1 MRERIKS
8 DLLSTIDRSERDGSY
23 SDENYEVLQ
32 RLMDELIVHTPTPRP
47 YNNQDFITDHWQTLY
62 AQFGVRHT
70 AGKSVAHD
78 NMFHFVSWSNLPK
91 LPFRNLDL
99 RQEIHH
105 ETGDYN
111 NVHLIQPIGGGL
123 DCYYTLFGRYE
134 VGPDEPQRYGVEFY
148 RGEVRGQNGEDKNE
162 IRKAFGFDAD
172 QSLEF
177 EMKKS
182 PPLHSDIVY
191 CDEDIRINY
200 GSVGGKYILKRKKSP
215 WISVTPPNAGQ

>member
-1 MRERIKS
+1 MRETIKS
-8 DLLSTIDRSERDGSY
+8 DLLSTIDQSEPDGSY
-23 SDENYEVLQ
+23 SDENYDILQ
-32 RLMDELIVHTPTPRP
+32 RLMDELVVHSPTPRP
-47 YNNQDFITDHWQTLY
+47 VDKQDFITDHWQTLY

-111 NVHLIQPIGGGL
+111 NVHIIQPIGGGI
-123 DCYYTLFGRYE
+123 DCYYTLYGRYE
-134 VGPDEPQRYGVEFY
+134 VKPHTPKRYEVEFY
-148 RGEVRGQNGEDKNE
+148 RGDIRGQSGEDENE
-162 IRKAFGFDAD
+162 IRQAFGFSED
-172 QSLEF
+172 QALEF
-177 EMKKS
+177 KMEKS

-200 GSVGGKYILKRKKSP
+200 GSVGGKYVLRRKKNP
-215 WISVTPPNAGQ
+215 WISVIPPEESR